1 VIENIANKMLTELQ
15 QQINLVQGLG
25 FSWTQAT
32 VDKLVVLGFSE
43 TMGAR
48 PMKRVINDK
57 LKKPVARHVLFN
69 KGKKTKEIVVD
80 VVENNIELKFE

>member
-1 VIENIANKMLTELQ
+1 MLTELQ

-48 PMKRVINDK
+48 PMKRVINEQVK
-57 LKKPVARHVLFN
+57 RPLARKVLFN
-69 KGKKTKEIVVD
+69 KGTNMRQVNLVT
-80 VVENNIELKFE
+80 VENKLELEFE